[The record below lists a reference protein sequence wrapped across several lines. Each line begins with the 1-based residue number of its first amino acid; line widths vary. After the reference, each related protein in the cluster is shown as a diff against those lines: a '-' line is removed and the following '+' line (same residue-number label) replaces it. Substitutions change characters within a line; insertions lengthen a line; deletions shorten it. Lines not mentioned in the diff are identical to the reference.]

1 MLIKNARLVLENGEE
16 TLRDILVSKGK
27 IAEISKEI
35 SIEDAIK
42 KVFKTDTHL
51 VRMDYLDLEGR
62 YLIPGVVDPHVHM
75 RDPGLTHKESATTGS
90 MACAKGGVTTFLDMP
105 NTIPAT
111 ITEEILDDKRDI
123 FKNKTYVDY
132 GFHFGAA
139 GDNNSQ
145 EIKNVKNTASTKVFL
160 NISTG
165 KMMVENDE
173 ILNEIF
179 SSSEIVSVHAE
190 EEMVKKAISLSKKN
204 KNRLY
209 LCHLSLVEE
218 VEELK
223 KAKEEGMKV
232 YGEVTPHHLF
242 LNTNN
247 RDENEQ
253 NSKLLI
259 MKPELKRDKD
269 NEKLWDALN
278 NGIIDTVGT
287 DHAPHLL
294 SEKMEKTTFGIPGVE
309 HSLEIMLKGI
319 KEGKISMKRLIE
331 VMSKNPAEIFNI
343 KNKGKIKVGY
353 DADFVE
359 IDMNQERVIK
369 REEVI
374 SKCGWSPYEGIKTGG
389 TVLTTIVR
397 GEIVYKNGNFKNKIG
412 REVEFNG

>member
-16 TLRDILVSKGK
+16 ALRDILVLEGK
-27 IAEISKEI
+27 IAEISQEI
-35 SIEDAIK
+35 GIEDAIK
-42 KVFKTDTHL
+42 KIFKDNTHL

-62 YLIPGVVDPHVHM
+62 YLIPGIVDPHVHM

-90 MACAKGGVTTFLDMP
+90 MACAKGGVTTFVDMP

-111 ITEEILDDKRDI
+111 ITEEVLEDKRGI

-145 EIKNVKNTASTKVFL
+145 EIKNVKNIASTKVFL

-179 SSSEIVSVHAE
+179 SESKIVSVHAE
-190 EEMVKKAISLSKKN
+190 EDMVKKAISLSRKN
-204 KNRLY
+204 KNELY
-209 LCHLSLVEE
+209 LCHLSLAEE
-218 VEELK
+218 VEDLK
-223 KAKEEGMKV
+223 KAKAEGMKI

-242 LNTNN
+242 LNTSH
-247 RDENEQ
+247 RDENEE
-253 NSKLLI
+253 SKKLLI
-259 MKPELKRDKD
+259 MKPELKSGDD
-269 NEKLWDALN
+269 NECLWEALN

-309 HSLEIMLKGI
+309 HSLEMMLRGL
-319 KEGKISMKRLIE
+319 KEGKMSMKRLIE
-331 VMSKNPAEIFNI
+331 VMSENPAKIFNI

-359 IDMNQERVIK
+359 LDMDQERIIE
-369 REEVI
+369 REEVV
-374 SKCGWSPYEGIKTGG
+374 SKCGWSPYEGLKTGG

>member
-1 MLIKNARLVLENGEE
+1 MLIKNARLVLEKGEE
-16 TLRDILVSKGK
+16 ALRDILVSDGK
-27 IAEISKEI
+27 IAEISPEI
-35 SIEDAIK
+35 GIEDAINK
-42 KVFKTDTHL
+42 IFKENSHL
-51 VRMDYLDLEGR
+51 VKMDYLDLEGR

-75 RDPGLTHKESATTGS
+75 RDPGLTHKEGATTGS
-90 MACAKGGVTTFLDMP
+90 MACAKGGVTTFIDMP

-111 ITEEILDDKRDI
+111 ITEEALDDKRGI

-132 GFHFGAA
+132 GFHFGGA

-145 EIKNVKNTASTKVFL
+145 EIKSVKNIASTKVFL

-173 ILNEIF
+173 ILNDIF
-179 SSSEIVSVHAE
+179 STSKIVSVHAE
-190 EEMVKKAISLSKKN
+190 EDMVKKAISLSRKN
-204 KNRLY
+204 KNELY
-209 LCHLSLVEE
+209 LCHLSLAEE

-223 KAKEEGMKV
+223 KAKAEGMKV

-242 LNTNN
+242 LNTSH
-247 RDENEQ
+247 RDENDK
-253 NSKLLI
+253 SKKLLV
-259 MKPELKRDKD
+259 MKPELKSSDD
-269 NEKLWDALN
+269 NECLWKALN

-309 HSLEIMLKGI
+309 HSLEMMLRGL

-331 VMSKNPAEIFNI
+331 VMSENPAKIFNI
-343 KNKGKIKVGY
+343 KNKGKIEVGY

-359 IDMNQERVIK
+359 LDMEKERIIERK
-369 REEVI
+369 EVV
-374 SKCGWSPYEGIKTGG
+374 SKCGWSPYEGMKTGG